1 MTMTVERVDAHS
13 FSTFVRAAVK
23 FKPYPSTR
31 ELIEAIMPFYPREC
45 TCIAGYLDDE
55 DQFWKVN
62 YHWELL
68 CRMLNKALPKLEGAH
83 AFQTRIILNDMLT
96 NPPKPSH
103 GYADSR
109 VVGEPHDTS
118 THAEITRRWERMKIC
133 KEQFR
138 LIIDSAGLTTLMPPS
153 TPWDLSV
160 APVAR
165 PGTSKHGTGYAVDI
179 QGYGL
184 NHRIKEISKG
194 IGATLAFDEKSH
206 VHVEFATGVKL
217 PASSAAAAAV
227 Q

>member
-1 MTMTVERVDAHS
+1 MSINVERFDAHS

-31 ELIEAIMPFYPREC
+31 ELIEAIMPFYPRQC

-68 CRMLNKALPKLEGAH
+68 CRMLNKALPRLDRAY
-83 AFQTRIILNDMLT
+83 AFQTRIILDDMLT
-96 NPPKPSH
+96 NPPKPSR
-103 GYADSR
+103 GYADSS
-109 VVGEPHDTS
+109 VVGEPHDAS

-138 LIIDSAGLTTLMPPS
+138 LILDSARLTTLMPPS

-165 PGTSKHGTGYAVDI
+165 PGTSKHGSGYAVDI
-179 QGYGL
+179 EGHGL
-184 NHRIKEISKG
+184 NHLIKEISTA

-206 VHVEFATGVKL
+206 VHVEFAKGVKV
-217 PASSAAAAAV
+217 PVTSALVA